1 MQCRAG
7 HAPRQGGGVR
17 HPRADFRPA
26 AEPLYA
32 AVDRRRSRPALGPDQ
47 GADHLGRQRPR
58 PRRTGEPTWTTQN

>member
-47 GADHLGRQRPR
+47 GADRLGVNCQ
-58 PRRTGEPTWTTQN
+58 